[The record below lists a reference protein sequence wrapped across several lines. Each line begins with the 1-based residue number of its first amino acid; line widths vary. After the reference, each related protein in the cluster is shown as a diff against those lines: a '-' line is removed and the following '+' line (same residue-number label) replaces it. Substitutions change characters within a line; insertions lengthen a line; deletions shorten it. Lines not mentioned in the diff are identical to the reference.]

1 MSTEWS
7 NDGELFAIMRR
18 ELFTSVIADTLDAH
32 GYLNQMLP
40 PGIRPL
46 RAGMK
51 AIGRALPVLETDSVD
66 EHEPFGVLFQA
77 LDDLKPD
84 EIYIASGA
92 SSAYAMWGELMTTA
106 AIQRGAAGVIING
119 YLRDAEGIAALN
131 FAAFAWG
138 SYAAD
143 QKMRGRALAYRIPII
158 IGGVTVRPGD
168 ILCAD
173 EDGVVVLPQA
183 VEAAVVTDA
192 LAKSRAEKTLRRDL
206 EAGMKAVDAFKK
218 YGIF

>member
-1 MSTEWS
+1 MSTEWT
-7 NDGELFAIMRR
+7 NDHELFEIMRR

-32 GYLNQMLP
+32 GYLSQMLP
-40 PGIRPL
+40 PGLRPL

-51 AIGRALPVLETDSVD
+51 AMGRAMPVLETDSVN
-66 EHEPFGVLFQA
+66 EQEPFGVLFHA
-77 LDDLKPD
+77 LDDLKPN

-106 AIQRGAAGVIING
+106 AIRRGAAGAIING
-119 YLRDAEGIAALN
+119 YVRDAEGIVALN
-131 FAAFAWG
+131 FPAFSWG

-143 QKMRGRALAYRIPII
+143 QKMRGRALAYRVPIM

-173 EDGVVVLPQA
+173 EDGVVVVPQA
-183 VEAAVVTDA
+183 VETAVITDA
-192 LAKSRAEKTLRRDL
+192 LAKARAEKTLRRDL
-206 EAGMKAVDAFKK
+206 EAGMLAVDAFKK